1 MKYDKKISD
10 MISRLRSMGIVDEN
24 VLRAMVKTPRHK
36 FVLKGLEHQAYD
48 EKALPIGYGQTISHP
63 YTVALMTQT
72 LQIKKDNKILEIGTG
87 SGYQAAVLAEMGA
100 QVYTIEK
107 VKQLGVQS
115 RQKLEALKYHIISRI
130 GDGSM
135 GWMNY
140 APYDSIIITAGA
152 PLTPEILIN
161 QLKDDGKLLIPVGNK
176 EEQVLTL
183 YLKSKD
189 MVKTIVIEKLKFV
202 PLLGKEGW

>member
-161 QLKDDGKLLIPVGNK
+161 QLKDDGKLLIPIGNK

>member
-130 GDGSM
+130 GDGGM

-161 QLKDDGKLLIPVGNK
+161 QLKDDGKLLTPIGNK

>member
-10 MISRLRSMGIVDEN
+10 MITRLRSRGISDEN
-24 VLRAMVKTPRHK
+24 MLRAMEKTPRHQ
-36 FVLKGLEHQAYD
+36 FVSQGLEHQAYD

-72 LQIKKDNKILEIGTG
+72 LQIQKNHKILEIGTG
-87 SGYQAAVLAEMGA
+87 SGYQAAILAEMGA

-107 VKQLGVQS
+107 VKQLGMQA
-115 RQKLEALKYHIISRI
+115 RQKLETLKYSVITRI

-135 GWMNY
+135 GWPNY
-140 APYDSIIITAGA
+140 APYDSIIVTAGA
-152 PLTPEILIN
+152 PVTLEQLIK
-161 QLKDDGKLLIPVGNK
+161 QLKEEGKLLIPVGNK
-176 EEQVLTL
+176 KEQMLTL
-183 YLKSKD
+183 YLKHKD
-189 MVKTIVIEKLKFV
+189 MVKIIEIEKLKFV

>member
-161 QLKDDGKLLIPVGNK
+161 QLKYDGKLLIPIGNK